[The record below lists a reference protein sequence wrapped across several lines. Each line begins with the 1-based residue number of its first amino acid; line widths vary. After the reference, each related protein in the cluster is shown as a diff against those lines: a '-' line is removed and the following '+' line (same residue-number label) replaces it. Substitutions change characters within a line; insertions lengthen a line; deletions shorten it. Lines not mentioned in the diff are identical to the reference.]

1 MIYTVTFSPAVDYV
15 VFLDKLKAGETN
27 RTIREEYFFGGKGI
41 NVSTVLEELGIE
53 NTALGFISGFTGE
66 ALEKG
71 LQEKGIKTDFI
82 RLADGITRINV
93 KIKTDVETEIN
104 AQGPRIE
111 TSEVNRLLEKL
122 DALRKGDILIISG
135 NVPNTLPGDIYERMI
150 SRIDRE
156 GIELIVDATGNLLKR
171 VLRFRPFLVK
181 PNREELEE
189 LVGKKISDMK
199 QLAESAESLQKMGA
213 RNILVSLGKDG
224 AFLLD
229 ESGKHHRMKAVTGRA
244 VNTVGA
250 GDSMVAGFIAG
261 YIRTGDL
268 KKALTLGIAAGSATA
283 CSEGLA
289 TGAEIEEFCKKVN
302 AGG

>member
-135 NVPNTLPGDIYERMI
+135 NVPTTLPGDIYERMI

-171 VLRFRPFLVK
+171 VLRFSPFLVK
-181 PNREELEE
+181 PNR
-189 LVGKKISDMK
+189 
-199 QLAESAESLQKMGA
+199 A
-213 RNILVSLGKDG
+213 
-224 AFLLD
+224 
-229 ESGKHHRMKAVTGRA
+229 
-244 VNTVGA
+244 
-250 GDSMVAGFIAG
+250 
-261 YIRTGDL
+261 
-268 KKALTLGIAAGSATA
+268 
-283 CSEGLA
+283 
-289 TGAEIEEFCKKVN
+289 
-302 AGG
+302 

>member
-181 PNREELEE
+181 PNRAELED

-199 QLAESAESLQKMGA
+199 QLAESAEISWSPLAKTVLSCLMNQ
-213 RNILVSLGKDG
+213 
-224 AFLLD
+224 
-229 ESGKHHRMKAVTGRA
+229 ESITG
-244 VNTVGA
+244 
-250 GDSMVAGFIAG
+250 
-261 YIRTGDL
+261 
-268 KKALTLGIAAGSATA
+268 
-283 CSEGLA
+283 
-289 TGAEIEEFCKKVN
+289 
-302 AGG
+302 